1 MSKKG
6 LVLFSFTD
14 KYGGKITIDVDEI
27 VEMRTHVDDD
37 DFLQVYLEC
46 HLKSGRI
53 CWLYNEVIFKK
64 DVPEKYEIKEDMCEE
79 ELKIISEK
87 NQLYR
92 NQYLKKKK
100 NEFIK
105 KANYI
110 QDKIAAAKIGKNF
123 VDDDFENDYNATF
136 YNDGNNLKKEAI
148 LNIVYQENSGLLSYD
163 EVLQKEEDPIYRFRV
178 ENKDNF
184 DKFPGLMEIDK

>member
-27 VEMRTHVDDD
+27 VEMRTQVDDD
-37 DFLQVYLEC
+37 AFLQVYLEC

-64 DVPEKYEIKEDMCEE
+64 DIPKKYEVNEDMCEE
-79 ELKIISEK
+79 ELKIIGEK
-87 NQLYR
+87 NQLYI
-92 NQYLKKKK
+92 NQYIDKKKK
-100 NEFIK
+100 EFIK

-110 QDKIAAAKIGKNF
+110 QDKISAAKIGKNF
-123 VDDDFENDYNATF
+123 VDNNFENDYNATF
-136 YNDGNNLKKEAI
+136 YNYGNNNKKEAI
-148 LNIVYQENSGLLSYD
+148 LNIVYQENSGLLSSD
-163 EVLQKEEDPIYRFRV
+163 EVLQKEDDPLYKFRT
-178 ENKDNF
+178 ENEYTF
-184 DKFPGLMEIDK
+184 YKFSELNDMDS